1 MNIKPGVK
9 KAVDRMQSSRALPA
23 EAERC
28 EVAQAAWPSEAEG
41 QRGVSPPLCPPS
53 SMCSR
58 GTGPAQ
64 THRCSGPPEAG
75 GPGRPCLAP
84 AWLRPEPQPRCVL
97 RGGRPSPSP
106 LAVDGRA
113 AVKRH
118 AGRCAAS
125 ATGASPLAMCSAAL
139 TLQPPSKERNGV
151 APCARSHLLLGGG
164 GAFAL

>member
-53 SMCSR
+53 SVCSR

-64 THRCSGPPEAG
+64 TRRCSGGLPRQAG
-75 GPGRPCLAP
+75 
-84 AWLRPEPQPRCVL
+84 Q
-97 RGGRPSPSP
+97 
-106 LAVDGRA
+106 
-113 AVKRH
+113 
-118 AGRCAAS
+118 AGH
-125 ATGASPLAMCSAAL
+125 ASPLRGSAQSLSL
-139 TLQPPSKERNGV
+139 TVSSG
-151 APCARSHLLLGGG
+151 AAARLPRHSLLTGELR
-164 GAFAL
+164 